1 MGAMLFKLL
10 STILISTFI
19 GYITNVVAV
28 KMLFWPR
35 RPINLGFYVVQGVLP
50 KRQVQIARSL
60 GELVDKELLS
70 MDDLLERI
78 NTPETQ
84 EKLVEKISEVL
95 KVRLAELLPR
105 IIPGR
110 LIQMITDTMDKIMRQ
125 EAAHMIDELF
135 ISGREYLTE
144 EIQISKIVEEKVNA
158 YELDQLE
165 AMIKGVSAPEL
176 TFIEVLGGVMG
187 FIIGLVQVA
196 IILFVPGN

>member
-1 MGAMLFKLL
+1 MSEMLFKII
-10 STILISTFI
+10 STIFISTFI

-50 KRQVQIARSL
+50 KRQAQIAESL
-60 GELVDKELLS
+60 GELVDQELLS
-70 MDDLLERI
+70 MDDVLERI
-78 NTPETQ
+78 NTPKTQ
-84 EKLVEKISEVL
+84 EKLVEKASEVIRN
-95 KVRLAELLPR
+95 RLGDLLPR

-110 LIQMITDTMDKIMRQ
+110 LIQIIIDSLDKIMRQ

-158 YELDQLE
+158 YDLDQLE
-165 AMIKGVSAPEL
+165 AMIKGISAPEL

-196 IILFVPGN
+196 IILLVPGN